1 MQPGEVL
8 AVAYEY
14 QYDNNGTPKTVKVGE
29 FSDNNPENPS
39 GCIYTKLLKG
49 TEMSPAMKY
58 WDLMMKNIYSLGA
71 YSVQKEK
78 FRLDVMYQSDT
89 TGTYLNYLPESTD
102 KNRSG
107 SGSWVPTV

>member
-58 WDLMMKNIYSLGA
+58 WDLMMKTSIHWELIPYRKKS
-71 YSVQKEK
+71 SVW
-78 FRLDVMYQSDT
+78 M
-89 TGTYLNYLPESTD
+89 
-102 KNRSG
+102 
-107 SGSWVPTV
+107 